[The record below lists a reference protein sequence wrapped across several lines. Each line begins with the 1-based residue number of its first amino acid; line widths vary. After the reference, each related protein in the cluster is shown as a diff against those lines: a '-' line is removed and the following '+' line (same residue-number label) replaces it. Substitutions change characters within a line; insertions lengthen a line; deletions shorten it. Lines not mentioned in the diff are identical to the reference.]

1 MKSMK
6 SLTAIAFAV
15 ALFVGSSSL
24 MAESCCVKAK
34 AKGKDCDHK
43 CCVEARKD
51 KKTCD
56 KCQKDASCCD
66 KAIAKGDACDHACC
80 VTATKDKKVCEKCN
94 PKKA

>member
-15 ALFVGSSSL
+15 ALFVGSSSV

-34 AKGKDCDHK
+34 AGGKDCDHK
-43 CCVEARKD
+43 CCVEAHKD
-51 KKTCD
+51 KKTCS
-56 KCQKDASCCD
+56 KCQTDATCCD
-66 KAIAKGDACDHACC
+66 KAIASGKACAHKCC
-80 VTATKDKKVCEKCN
+80 VAATKESKTCEKCN